1 MTDEKRKILDRV
13 YEQIDRRKKEL
24 LSLIPDIHEIE
35 DGFIIR
41 SFSVW
46 KNCNDN
52 DVIKYKRIPNINK
65 PEEIVMLFYLPKG
78 TIFEMKKRNYINFIT
93 CLSGSVEIDV
103 NNKIIFLD
111 SYSKVSLDHKEF
123 CGRAIRNTYLITTNR
138 I

>member
-1 MTDEKRKILDRV
+1 MTNEKRKILNKV

-41 SFSVW
+41 SINDW
-46 KNCNDN
+46 KNRNNDA
-52 DVIKYKRIPNINK
+52 IKYKKIPNINK
-65 PEEIVMLFYLPKG
+65 SEEIVVLFYLPKG
-78 TIFEMKKRNYINFIT
+78 TIFEMKRENYINFIT

-103 NNKIIFLD
+103 NNKIVFLD
-111 SYSKVSLDHKEF
+111 SYGKVFLDHKEF
-123 CGRAIRNTYLITTNR
+123 CGRVIRNTYLITTNR